1 MSQGLD
7 SSLLYCYAS
16 LMALNAFVAF
26 YHIQF
31 RWNEAT
37 LHHIVKDSIVDAA
50 FAVFF
55 PALILLYSLFIF
67 QDDLMAVKIRQQF
80 FPPRVFER
88 KARNYVSAKELNMF
102 TTDFESLLIRSG
114 WDVFL
119 KLSFSLLACFRWT
132 KITHLLLQR
141 EDKVPSSPSQALAH
155 SIAKSAKAVAPL
167 GSANGSTQPHINL
180 DDSRARRHFVQ
191 SRLRALVGILFFVYG
206 VGCIVYT
213 AIAVQK
219 SQTACLSYPECV
231 QFAYL
236 WAPGTSQ
243 DTCACIAYVDR
254 DLAPADSDSL
264 TDVTQTLT
272 ELAGGGKLQ
281 TVQLVNRKINGSL
294 PEELQSCQ
302 SLRNLVLIH
311 TGVGVF
317 PSWASKSFSKLEYLH
332 IEGDSTDVNLVE
344 LPSDLFSAMANLHT
358 IHLSYHPNL
367 PSLPSLAGSTAL
379 QSVYYGFLDSIKE
392 FSSVGDLPDLQVVAL
407 ESLPLLR
414 SLPEI
419 AQYESILDMVF
430 VQDIPACCSGF
441 LSEGTCNTTF
451 PSCCGPPQSKN
462 ASTTASNENSQDGSA
477 NIIQDGSNNDSVEN
491 SEDGSSHDSLPPTCL
506 VMPDDSALLPSN
518 ATLLVLSQFATN
530 ASNFCDA
537 AQAACP
543 NAVMAAMLKREDICK
558 GVLYR
563 ECSSESQGVGICFNE
578 DMGRVQC
585 TYSQA
590 TIDMREAEIAAG
602 CRCDKVEEKWLGC
615 A

>member
-102 TTDFESLLIRSG
+102 TTDFESL
-114 WDVFL
+114 
-119 KLSFSLLACFRWT
+119 
-132 KITHLLLQR
+132 
-141 EDKVPSSPSQALAH
+141 
-155 SIAKSAKAVAPL
+155 
-167 GSANGSTQPHINL
+167 
-180 DDSRARRHFVQ
+180 
-191 SRLRALVGILFFVYG
+191 
-206 VGCIVYT
+206 
-213 AIAVQK
+213 
-219 SQTACLSYPECV
+219 
-231 QFAYL
+231 
-236 WAPGTSQ
+236 
-243 DTCACIAYVDR
+243 
-254 DLAPADSDSL
+254 
-264 TDVTQTLT
+264 
-272 ELAGGGKLQ
+272 
-281 TVQLVNRKINGSL
+281 
-294 PEELQSCQ
+294 
-302 SLRNLVLIH
+302 VLIH

-317 PSWASKSFSKLEYLH
+317 PSWASKSFSKLEYL
-332 IEGDSTDVNLVE
+332 
-344 LPSDLFSAMANLHT
+344 
-358 IHLSYHPNL
+358 
-367 PSLPSLAGSTAL
+367 
-379 QSVYYGFLDSIKE
+379 
-392 FSSVGDLPDLQVVAL
+392 
-407 ESLPLLR
+407 
-414 SLPEI
+414 
-419 AQYESILDMVF
+419 
-430 VQDIPACCSGF
+430 
-441 LSEGTCNTTF
+441 
-451 PSCCGPPQSKN
+451 
-462 ASTTASNENSQDGSA
+462 
-477 NIIQDGSNNDSVEN
+477 
-491 SEDGSSHDSLPPTCL
+491 
-506 VMPDDSALLPSN
+506 
-518 ATLLVLSQFATN
+518 QFATN

-543 NAVMAAMLKREDICK
+543 NAVMTAMLKREDICK

>member
-88 KARNYVSAKELNMF
+88 KARNY
-102 TTDFESLLIRSG
+102 
-114 WDVFL
+114 
-119 KLSFSLLACFRWT
+119 
-132 KITHLLLQR
+132 
-141 EDKVPSSPSQALAH
+141 
-155 SIAKSAKAVAPL
+155 
-167 GSANGSTQPHINL
+167 
-180 DDSRARRHFVQ
+180 
-191 SRLRALVGILFFVYG
+191 
-206 VGCIVYT
+206 
-213 AIAVQK
+213 K

-236 WAPGTSQ
+236 WAP
-243 DTCACIAYVDR
+243 
-254 DLAPADSDSL
+254 DSDSL

-367 PSLPSLAGSTAL
+367 PSLPSLAGPTAL

-392 FSSVGDLPDLQVVAL
+392 FPSVGDLPDLQVVAL

-419 AQYESILDMVF
+419 AQYESTLDMVF

-462 ASTTASNENSQDGSA
+462 ASTTASNENSQDGST